1 MITICEDPHQYS
13 EPPDHVLLAA
23 TIADYVPVRMRI
35 RQAID
40 QHQSLM
46 VLVVH
51 PTLLHWFSD
60 LRSYPEHVVCWQVVD
75 PTQEFTIIFGETPP
89 PLFTPALI
97 AALDPASLT
106 PPPPGKTVD
115 PVAWI
120 LGQRLHDLWGYHDL
134 YEEHIVDLVAYLA
147 QQSVPP
153 PEQLRPLIQEQL
165 RHWAAVHPAYQSLRP
180 AALHA
185 DSTRLLLRWAL
196 QRYALNWL
204 QEQGLAHLPLIDAR
218 GQEAICIELLR
229 ACDGVIRAYWS
240 QTFARTD
247 LTGDAV
253 MAALVQM
260 SGLSEAELHALIT
273 VLERHPDLLNE
284 RLLTAIQKHFSHLP
298 AVDSVVRDLSPQVP
312 PATPVLPDEQWT
324 TTQWLHWATQ
334 EYLPYF
340 AWVVRANQPRDH
352 QHACALAFSD
362 WLAEQYPAWLNQEDS
377 PLLLHQF
384 PRMRQILT
392 DDAHAVVVWL
402 VVDGLTWWQG
412 QFLREACEQ
421 HEMYPQAH
429 TPGIAAL
436 PSITSVSK
444 RMLITGLPATEPT
457 TRPLAQVAR
466 EHFTRSGIHGVVCSN
481 LADAA
486 NTLQH
491 DPNVRCVLVLFN
503 MIDTVAHQ
511 MTTFTDDEGIRG
523 YLRSLAAQLARM
535 MRHGTSRGQSF
546 HALIGSDHGS
556 TLLPPDATIQ
566 PLPHAGREIEDLWE
580 ADSTVQPQPRSTRA
594 AIVTDPQRLP
604 HLDSMAWYTL
614 EQQRYQLDNQYIVPR
629 GYQYIKRRPTGWTH
643 GGLTPE
649 EVIVPLLH
657 LTSQQVSVQPLVVEL
672 QGALRA
678 AQASTLTMAI
688 VNPNPFP
695 LDAVVVQVKGSV
707 QPVTIAQIAP
717 SSQQQAEVQMTAMT
731 SQASEISVSWV
742 LRCTSVSGAYAQEG
756 HQTLS
761 VRRLQTTDTSLDDLF
776 DL

>member
-1 MITICEDPHQYS
+1 MITIWEDPYQYS
-13 EPPDHVLLAA
+13 EPPDHVLRAA

-60 LRSYPEHVVCWQVVD
+60 LRSYPEDVVCWHVVD
-75 PTQEFTIIFGETPP
+75 PTQEFATIFGETSP
-89 PLFTPALI
+89 PLFTPDLI
-97 AALDPASLT
+97 AALDLASLT

-120 LGQRLHDLWGYHDL
+120 LRQRLHDLWGYYDL
-134 YEEHIVDLVAYLA
+134 YAGHIVDLVAYLS
-147 QQSVPP
+147 QQSDPP
-153 PEQLRPLIQEQL
+153 PDYLRPLIQEQL
-165 RHWAAVHPAYQSLRP
+165 CHWAAVHPAYQHLRP
-180 AALHA
+180 ASLRE

-196 QRYALNWL
+196 QRYDPNWL
-204 QEQGLAHLPLIDAR
+204 QAQGLAHLPLIDAQ
-218 GQEAICIELLR
+218 GQEAVCIELLR
-229 ACDGVIRAYWS
+229 ERDEVIRAYWS

-247 LTGDAV
+247 LNDDTV
-253 MAALVQM
+253 IAALVQM
-260 SGLSEAELHALIT
+260 SGLSEAELYALVT
-273 VLERHPDLLNE
+273 VLERHPNLLNE
-284 RLLTAIQKHFSHLP
+284 ALLTALQKRFSHLP
-298 AVDSVVRDLSPQVP
+298 TVDTVVRDLSPHVP
-312 PATPVLPDEQWT
+312 PATPALPDEHWT

-340 AWVVRANQPRDH
+340 AWVVRTNQLRDH

-362 WLAEQYPAWLNQEDS
+362 WLAEQYPAWLNQETS
-377 PLLLHQF
+377 PLLLRQF
-384 PRMRQILT
+384 PRMRQILM

-421 HEMYPQAH
+421 NGLYPQMH
-429 TPGIAAL
+429 TPVIAAL
-436 PSITSVSK
+436 PSITSISK
-444 RMLITGLPATEPT
+444 RVLITGLPATEPT
-457 TRPLAQVAR
+457 TRPLAQIAR
-466 EHFTRSGIHGVVCSN
+466 EHLTRSGIHGVVCAN
-481 LADAA
+481 LDDAV
-486 NTLQH
+486 NTLHH
-491 DPNVRCVLVLFN
+491 DPTVRCVLVLFN

-535 MRHGTSRGQSF
+535 MRYCTSLGQPF

-556 TLLPPDATIQ
+556 TLLPPDATML
-566 PLPHAGREIEDLWE
+566 PLPQASREIEDLWE
-580 ADSTVQPQPRSTRA
+580 EESATQPQPRSTRA
-594 AIVTDPQRLP
+594 AIVIDPQRLP
-604 HLDSMAWYTL
+604 RLDNVACYNL
-614 EQQRYQLDNQYIVPR
+614 EQQRYQLDAHYLVPR
-629 GYQYIKRRPTGWTH
+629 GYQYVKRRPTGWTH

-657 LTSQQVSVQPLVVEL
+657 LTPQRVTVLPLVVEL

-678 AQASTLTMAI
+678 AQASTLTVAI

-695 LDAVVVQVKGSV
+695 LDAVVLQVDGSV

-717 SSQQQAEVQMTAMT
+717 SSQQQVEVQMMAMT
-731 SQASEISVSWV
+731 GQASEVSVSWF
-742 LRCTSVSGAYAQEG
+742 LRCTSVSGAYEQEG